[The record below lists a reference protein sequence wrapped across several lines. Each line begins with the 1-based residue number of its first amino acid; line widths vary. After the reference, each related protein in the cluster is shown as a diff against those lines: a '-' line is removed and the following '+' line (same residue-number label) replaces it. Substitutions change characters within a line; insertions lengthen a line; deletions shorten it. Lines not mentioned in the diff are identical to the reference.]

1 MGYSKLL
8 KVCPHCSSNN
18 LVIKHSKKGY
28 KIKCL
33 ECGATGG
40 RKDTKLDAVAS
51 WNMRWSHEELFK
63 RMLVES
69 EYCTD
74 YATRNTRAVIHG
86 DPTDIDVV
94 TFLSQNNSKINA
106 IFLSSTQDLLLF
118 EAENSPNPILYTP
131 KTPTSKPETTEP
143 TSASSEP
150 TES

>member
-1 MGYSKLL
+1 M
-8 KVCPHCSSNN
+8 
-18 LVIKHSKKGY
+18 VIKHSKKGY

-40 RKDTKLDAVAS
+40 RRDTKLDAVTS

-69 EYCTD
+69 EYCTA
-74 YATRNTRAVIHG
+74 YETRNTRAVIHG

-118 EAENSPNPILYTP
+118 EAENSPKPILYTP
-131 KTPTSKPETTEP
+131 KTTEP
-143 TSASSEP
+143 TSVSSES